1 MRNLNFHNYK
11 STVKNEDIKKTHQA
25 QHLDKKIVV
34 DINNL
39 LNRVRIDNKIEK
51 KKKIIFF
58 SSIISMFVLFGIFLS
73 VIK

>member
-51 KKKIIFF
+51 KKKSFF
-58 SSIISMFVLFGIFLS
+58 LVQLFQCLFYLEFFYRL
-73 VIK
+73 